1 MKKTISLLLCFS
13 VCLCFLC
20 SLDIKAA
27 DAKTIDASQTTSSN
41 YRIPYSSFNKIY
53 LNDDKFTKAPK
64 YIVLTVKN
72 TFGDPVADCK
82 TIFIEKNYDKI
93 SDRYVTKNF
102 GDIYQP
108 ITEGENGRWEQIP
121 FEFDGAQLRSVS
133 EQKLTGVI
141 YLENNLK
148 SKYEFTPGT
157 YRLVVEYSD
166 GSKGYA
172 NFVIYA

>member
-27 DAKTIDASQTTSSN
+27 DAKTIDTSETTILN
-41 YRIPYSSFNKIY
+41 YRIPYSSFQKIHLNKEE
-53 LNDDKFTKAPK
+53 FSQVPE
-64 YIVLTVKN
+64 YIVITIKN
-72 TFGDPVADCK
+72 TIGDPVADCK
-82 TIFIEKNYDKI
+82 AIFIRKNYDKLY
-93 SDRYVTKNF
+93 DRYVTKNF
-102 GDIYQP
+102 GGIYQP